1 KEPGCR
7 EHGEPFLEQVEL
19 QLLVGEPKLLN
30 GDVGANE
37 RNDHGREC
45 PEDVQPPWC
54 AVEPPRGHRARGVAR
69 RRDDSTCG
77 RRPPWAEYGGP
88 AARADGD
95 GGSPARA
102 RPRREDAMVAFPK
115 LTYERLQVGEEFV
128 SDTFLV
134 TPEEIE
140 TYAFAVDDHHPW
152 FFEDSPFG

>member
-1 KEPGCR
+1 HPGQKEPGCR

-77 RRPPWAEYGGP
+77 RRPPWAEYGGAAGRGP
-88 AARADGD
+88 GEGGGAAPAPRPRGGGEGAAR
-95 GGSPARA
+95 RHT
-102 RPRREDAMVAFPK
+102 RRRE
-115 LTYERLQVGEEFV
+115 RGGGGG
-128 SDTFLV
+128 V
-134 TPEEIE
+134 T
-140 TYAFAVDDHHPW
+140 
-152 FFEDSPFG
+152 G